1 MTSLHALILSVA
13 CLAAGVV
20 LRVAAGE
27 ETMSTMLFA
36 AATGGLAGAW
46 GMERQAKKAESKEKA
61 KERKRADDFSTTA
74 TILRREN
81 ADLRSKLKDERQPP
95 F

>member
-1 MTSLHALILSVA
+1 VTSLHALILSIAALIAGVA
-13 CLAAGVV
+13 LRAIGDETLAA
-20 LRVAAGE
+20 LMLTAG
-27 ETMSTMLFA
+27 A
-36 AATGGLAGAW
+36 GGLAGAW

-81 ADLRSKLKDERQPP
+81 ADLRAKLKDERQPP